1 MQDASHPAP
10 FRRPR
15 AQFLASCLAPVREYR
30 LHISIPGL
38 EMEMPDEWKS
48 LMRFLEQRH
57 ADLAPR
63 VTWDAAHLAVVSLS
77 LDTDS
82 EARAVRLGID
92 AVSDALHQTGLGG
105 FYPQGVDIE
114 QLNDFIPAGR

>member
-1 MQDASHPAP
+1 
-10 FRRPR
+10 
-15 AQFLASCLAPVREYR
+15 
-30 LHISIPGL
+30 
-38 EMEMPDEWKS
+38 MPDEWGA
-48 LMRFLEQRH
+48 LMRFLERH
-57 ADLAPR
+57 HPDLATR

-82 EARAVRLGID
+82 EAHAVRLGID

-114 QLNDFIPAGR
+114 QINDFVPVGP